1 LHRTLFMLTARE
13 KQGTHNLQIVP
24 ANSPAQLDEVRKL
37 LLEYWENRKL
47 EMYVFNFDQ
56 ELAGLPGAYAP
67 PDGRL
72 FLAQWEDQPA
82 GCVALRKLEP
92 EICEMKRL
100 YLSPKFRGKGIGR
113 VLAEFII
120 NEARSIGYKKMRL
133 DTIQSNM
140 QEAIALYRQ
149 LGFNEIAPYRVNP
162 LPGVVFMELVL

>member
-1 LHRTLFMLTARE
+1 MPEQLT
-13 KQGTHNLQIVP
+13 IVP
-24 ANSPAQLDEVRKL
+24 AKSAEQLDTVRKL

-67 PDGRL
+67 PNGRL
-72 FLAQWEDQPA
+72 FLAEWENEPA

-92 EICEMKRL
+92 DICEMKRL

-113 VLAEFII
+113 VLAEFVVT
-120 NEARSIGYKKMRL
+120 EARKIGYKRMRL

-149 LGFNEIAPYRVNP
+149 LGFTEIAPYRENP
-162 LPGVVFMELVL
+162 LPGVVFMELAL

>member
-1 LHRTLFMLTARE
+1 VKPEQLT
-13 KQGTHNLQIVP
+13 IVP
-24 ANSPAQLDEVRKL
+24 VESAEQLNTVRKL

-67 PDGRL
+67 PAGRL
-72 FLAQWEDQPA
+72 FLAQWENEPA

-92 EICEMKRL
+92 DICEMKRL
-100 YLSPKFRGKGIGR
+100 YLSPKFRGKGIGKI
-113 VLAEFII
+113 LAEFII
-120 NEARSIGYKKMRL
+120 QQARDIGYKRMRL

-149 LGFNEIAPYRVNP
+149 LGFTEIAPYRVNP
-162 LPGVVFMELVL
+162 LPGVVFMELTL

>member
-1 LHRTLFMLTARE
+1 MNPEQL
-13 KQGTHNLQIVP
+13 KIVP
-24 ANSPAQLDEVRKL
+24 AESADQLDVVRKL

-47 EMYVFNFDQ
+47 EMYVFNFDR
-56 ELAGLPGAYAP
+56 ELAELPGAYAP

-72 FLAQWEDQPA
+72 FLGQWENEPA

-92 EICEMKRL
+92 GICEMKRL

-113 VLAEFII
+113 ILAEFII
-120 NEARSIGYKKMRL
+120 QQARDIGYTKMRL

-140 QEAIALYRQ
+140 QEAIALYGQ
-149 LGFNEIAPYRVNP
+149 LGFTQIAPYRVNP